1 MKKWKRTASS
11 SPQQPKRPIPKK
23 PNCIIAGKGTVFN
36 MPKLNFYD
44 TDAVKAFTL
53 DVLVDNAE
61 LRRDLDFE
69 RRQSVAGWE
78 SAREQRERAEKAEAA
93 IAAARSVLSGFQKA
107 KQDGVEIAWADV
119 DAVVG
124 DALDTLKGGEA
135 K

>member
-124 DALDTLKGGEA
+124 DVLDTLKGGEA

>member
-44 TDAVKAFTL
+44 TDAVKAFAR
-53 DVLVDNAE
+53 DVLVENAE
-61 LRRDLDFE
+61 VRRDLDFE
-69 RRQSVAGWE
+69 RRRGVAGWE
-78 SAREQRERAEKAEAA
+78 SASEQRTRAEKAEAA
-93 IAAARSVLSGFQKA
+93 IAAAVSTLTNLSEARQA
-107 KQDGVEIAWADV
+107 GVEVGWRDVDRAVADV
-119 DAVVG
+119 
-124 DALDTLKGGEA
+124 LDLLKGGEA

>member
-1 MKKWKRTASS
+1 
-11 SPQQPKRPIPKK
+11 
-23 PNCIIAGKGTVFN
+23 

-69 RRQSVAGWE
+69 RRQSVAGGE
-78 SAREQRERAEKAEAA
+78 SAREQRTRAEKAEAA
-93 IAAARSVLSGFQKA
+93 IAAAVSTLTNLSEARQA
-107 KQDGVEIAWADV
+107 GVEVGWRDADRAVADV
-119 DAVVG
+119 
-124 DALDTLKGGEA
+124 LDLLKGGEA

>member
-119 DAVVG
+119 G
-124 DALDTLKGGEA
+124 DVLDTLKGGEA